1 MSLSITTPQ
10 KMEKKKK
17 IEIVA
22 FIKNPYKPSALCVGH
37 GQTAQTQIRR
47 RIMRRLIWVSTV
59 YSQNVLFKFDGK

>member
-10 KMEKKKK
+10 KMEKKK

-37 GQTAQTQIRR
+37 GQNGTDPDQAPHNAASDLGLHGLLTERSI
-47 RIMRRLIWVSTV
+47 
-59 YSQNVLFKFDGK
+59 